1 MKAGIFKRQDNGKHI
16 YVRKDRSIGAIELT
30 DVHPCESEYK
40 VSERVGGKYV
50 NVPDPNGEY
59 FVTVAERVADAPRGV
74 SDVVKALGDYVD
86 SLKRAAEEANDDDF
100 SLNVDGNDSARETV
114 REGTLVPPADAPE
127 GDPVDL
133 DPELAAYHGEADDS
147 DREAVN
153 LLPDDVSPAQSLH
166 EFVAERLHRIDAG
179 GAAPP
184 VFVEKPTDISA
195 DGLREIL
202 AHKEEIARKMA
213 MPRVIE
219 APYGMSKAGSA
230 LWNAMSDIADGR
242 LSGPLV
248 IVANPDGVEEA
259 QRLVAHYR
267 ERYPRMAEV
276 AVEMFDRSKP
286 PSGSASYL
294 HYYHVPQTVFLS
306 TPSDA
311 KRFVEEHLQPKFEA
325 GGVGGVGLRENEI
338 AMPVGRLAFP
348 LVCERQD
355 EQLGVNLFAKGTF
368 TAEVTLSPQM
378 EQHFR
383 QAIEGGKAMHEQMV
397 NDFLTDRIEFVPGV
411 SDEVLWHNDED
422 RERLARERL
431 ARGEFRLC
439 HAAAARK
446 HKKKRDRHVW
456 WHPVFGCYAWK
467 KIGVRA

>member
-16 YVRKDRSIGAIELT
+16 YVRKDRSIGAIEIT
-30 DVHPCESEYK
+30 DVHPCKSEYK

-50 NVPDPNGEY
+50 NVPDSNGEY
-59 FVTVAERVADAPRGV
+59 FVTVAERVADAPKGV
-74 SDVVKALGDYVD
+74 NDCVKALGDYVD
-86 SLKRAAEEANDDDF
+86 SLKRSAEEANDDDF
-100 SLNVDGNDSARETV
+100 SLNVDGNDSARETM

-166 EFVAERLHRIDAG
+166 DFVAERLKAKGLNVIDTELVEPAPYSAFATQVKMERLHRIDAG

-202 AHKEEIARKMA
+202 AHKEEVQQEIARKMG
-213 MPRVIE
+213 MPKE
-219 APYGMSKAGSA
+219 LFSPYCG
-230 LWNAMSDIADGR
+230 L
-242 LSGPLV
+242 P
-248 IVANPDGVEEA
+248 
-259 QRLVAHYR
+259 
-267 ERYPRMAEV
+267 
-276 AVEMFDRSKP
+276 
-286 PSGSASYL
+286 
-294 HYYHVPQTVFLS
+294 PQTVFLS

-311 KRFVEEHLQPKFEA
+311 KRFVEKHLQAKSSDTPVSRYAASMFARLDAQREIEQVANGSADEDGLDIGGALSATGTITVTFSDHKALNQIREFARRMSEQAPPPTFIAVEKGSEA
-325 GGVGGVGLRENEI
+325 YHELVRRIAAASDHTVAEVEAWIGLR
-338 AMPVGRLAFP
+338 
-348 LVCERQD
+348 C
-355 EQLGVNLFAKGTF
+355 
-368 TAEVTLSPQM
+368 
-378 EQHFR
+378 
-383 QAIEGGKAMHEQMV
+383 
-397 NDFLTDRIEFVPGV
+397 
-411 SDEVLWHNDED
+411 
-422 RERLARERL
+422 
-431 ARGEFRLC
+431 GEFRLC

-467 KIGVRA
+467 KIEARA

>member
-16 YVRKDRSIGAIELT
+16 YVRKDRSIGAIEIT

-50 NVPDPNGEY
+50 NVPDSNGEY

-86 SLKRAAEEANDDDF
+86 SLKRSAEEANDDDF
-100 SLNVDGNDSARETV
+100 SLNVDGNDSARETM

-184 VFVEKPTDISA
+184 VVVVDTPEKVEQTVTETLMRKEETHGKVMRGCSPMFDLVEKPNDISA
-195 DGLREIL
+195 DGFREIR
-202 AHKEEIARKMA
+202 AMQEELKADVIRKMTVPA
-213 MPRVIE
+213 ELGM
-219 APYGMSKAGSA
+219 PYGAGKSSDTPVSRYA
-230 LWNAMSDIADGR
+230 SNMFARLDAQREIEDIA
-242 LSGPLV
+242 
-248 IVANPDGVEEA
+248 
-259 QRLVAHYR
+259 
-267 ERYPRMAEV
+267 
-276 AVEMFDRSKP
+276 
-286 PSGSASYL
+286 SGSADEDGFDMGLALGRTGTITIDMKISDQVL
-294 HYYHVPQTVFLS
+294 QHLNQT
-306 TPSDA
+306 
-311 KRFVEEHLQPKFEA
+311 
-325 GGVGGVGLRENEI
+325 I
-338 AMPVGRLAFP
+338 AA
-348 LVCERQD
+348 
-355 EQLGVNLFAKGTF
+355 
-368 TAEVTLSPQM
+368 
-378 EQHFR
+378 
-383 QAIEGGKAMHEQMV
+383 GKAMHDQLV
-397 NDFLTDRIEFVPGV
+397 NDVLTDRIELLPGV

-422 RERLARERL
+422 RERLARDRL

-446 HKKKRDRHVW
+446 HKKKRDRYVW

-467 KIGVRA
+467 KIEVRA